1 MAAASPLAGQI
12 DASTVD
18 QLFAEQGLE
27 TTLGRLPCRSPVGVP
42 PDMPLSQALA
52 AMQARQVESI
62 LVLDPEGAA
71 LGILTLGDV
80 LERVTLPQL
89 SLSCP
94 VRQVMSSPV
103 LALRTAD
110 TLREA
115 AVLFV
120 RHGVEQVPLTENGR
134 VVGLLS
140 LKDMQS
146 LQRHSFGRVGGA
158 IAAAGS
164 VEELAEA
171 AHGMRAFARDLLGHD
186 VGARQVSELLSHL
199 NDRLTDRM
207 LQLVAAEQRLDLG
220 RACWL
225 AFGSQGR
232 GEQTIVTDQD
242 NGLVFESEHPARD
255 RERWLELGRRVNE
268 GLSACGFPRCRG
280 HVMAGNPACCLTI
293 AEWCDRFSG
302 WIEHGAPEDLLKAC
316 IYFDVRPVAGRTL
329 LAQPLRELVTRQ
341 PAGVPRFLKQMADNA
356 LRNPVALSWLG
367 TIETRKVGGR
377 PMFDLKHHGT
387 MLFVDAARL
396 YALALGIDH
405 TGTRRRLEAIAAALK
420 VPAHEGEAWVRGFEY
435 LQLLRLQTQASGGL
449 DDASENS
456 NVIGLASLNDIDRRM
471 LNETLRVARRLQQR
485 MQLDYER

>member
-1 MAAASPLAGQI
+1 MGAASPPAGQI

-18 QLFAEQGLE
+18 HLFAEEGLD
-27 TTLGRLPCRSPVGVP
+27 TALGGLPCRRPVGVP
-42 PDMPLSQALA
+42 PDMPLAQALA
-52 AMQARQVESI
+52 AMQAKQEQSI
-62 LVLDPEGAA
+62 LVLDPQGAA
-71 LGILTLGDV
+71 LGIVTLGDV
-80 LERVTLPQL
+80 LERVTLAQL
-89 SLSCP
+89 SLASP

-103 LALRTAD
+103 LTLRTAD
-110 TLREA
+110 SLRDA

-120 RHGVEQVPLTENGR
+120 RHGVEQVPLTEDGR

-146 LQRHSFGRVGGA
+146 VQRHPFGRVGGA

-164 VEELAEA
+164 IEELAQA
-171 AHGMRAFARDLLGHD
+171 ARGMRAFARDLLGHD

-207 LQLVAAEQRLDLG
+207 LQIVAGEQRLDLG

-242 NGLVFESEHPARD
+242 NGLVFESDDPARE
-255 RERWLELGRRVNE
+255 RERWLELGRRVNA
-268 GLSACGFPRCRG
+268 GLSACGFASCKG
-280 HVMAGNPACCLTI
+280 QVMAGYPACCLTV
-293 AEWCDRFSG
+293 AEWRERFAS

-316 IYFDVRPVAGRTL
+316 IYFDLRAVAGHRQ
-329 LAQPLRELVTRQ
+329 LAQPLRELITRQ
-341 PAGVPRFLKQMADNA
+341 PAGVPRFLKQMAGNA

-367 TIETRKVGGR
+367 TTESRKVGGR

-387 MLFVDAARL
+387 MTFVDAARL

-405 TGTRRRLEAIAAALK
+405 TGTHRRLEAVAAALN
-420 VPAHEGEAWVRGFEY
+420 VPAHEGEAWVRGFEF
-435 LQLLRLQTQASGGL
+435 LQLLRLQTQASRGS
-449 DDASENS
+449 DASGES
-456 NVIGLASLNDIDRRM
+456 NLLDLASLNDIDRRM

>member
-1 MAAASPLAGQI
+1 MGAPSVLAGQI
-12 DASTVD
+12 DAWTVD

-27 TTLGRLPCRSPVGVP
+27 TTLGRIPCRSPVGVP
-42 PDMPLSQALA
+42 PDMPLAQALA
-52 AMQARQVESI
+52 QMQAKQVESI
-62 LVLDPEGAA
+62 LVMDPEGAA

-89 SLSCP
+89 PLECP
-94 VRQVMSSPV
+94 VRQVMTSPV

-120 RHGVEQVPLTENGR
+120 RHGVEQVPLIEHGR
-134 VVGLLS
+134 VIGLLS

-146 LQRHSFGRVGGA
+146 LQRNSLGRIGGA
-158 IAAAGS
+158 IAAAAN

-171 AHGMRAFARDLLGHD
+171 ARGMRAFARDLLGHD

-207 LQLVAAEQRLDLG
+207 LQIAAAEQQLDLG

-242 NGLVFESEHPARD
+242 NGLIFESEDPARE
-255 RERWLELGRRVNE
+255 RGRWLELGQRVNE
-268 GLSACGFPRCRG
+268 GLSACGFASCKG
-280 HVMAGNPACCLTI
+280 QVMAGNPACCLTV
-293 AEWCDRFSG
+293 AEWRDRFAG
-302 WIEHGAPEDLLKAC
+302 WIEHGAPADLLSAC
-316 IYFDVRPVAGRTL
+316 IYFDLRAVAGRRR
-329 LAQPLRELVTRQ
+329 LAQPLRELITSQ

-356 LRNPVALSWLG
+356 LRNPVPLSWLG
-367 TIETRKVGGR
+367 TTEARKVGGR
-377 PMFDLKHHGT
+377 PMFDLKLHGT
-387 MLFVDAARL
+387 MVFVDAARL

-405 TGTRRRLEAIAAALK
+405 TGTHRRLEAIGAALK

-435 LQLLRLQTQASGGL
+435 LQLLRLQAQVSREQDASG
-449 DDASENS
+449 NS
-456 NVIGLASLNDIDRRM
+456 NTIDLSSLNDIDRRM